1 MSTVYEE
8 SEPSTISIPNIM
20 TSSLTGNT
28 QNWLDTTSNLLSN
41 IPLNPPHQKIKTS
54 SKENSPS
61 PSNHRKKPIDAKTRL
76 TPIKSD
82 TLINYEFRVQTGNE
96 SQLDGTDESVSIEL
110 INTKGQSMIIPLIN
124 SINNSKPFQK
134 GQLDIFHLNIPNHF
148 HNVKQYFNSSISKFS
163 FILDQ
168 KT

>member
-8 SEPSTISIPNIM
+8 SEPSTISIPNTM

-28 QNWLDTTSNLLSN
+28 QDWLDTTSNLLSN
-41 IPLNPPHQKIKTS
+41 IPLNPPNQKK
-54 SKENSPS
+54 SPS
-61 PSNHRKKPIDAKTRL
+61 PSNHRQKPIDTKTRL
-76 TPIKSD
+76 TPIKSN
-82 TLINYEFRVQTGNE
+82 TSINYEFRVQTGNE

-110 INTKGQSMIIPLIN
+110 INTEGQSMIIPLIN

-148 HNVKQYFNSSISKFS
+148 HHVKQYFNSLISKLYCF
-163 FILDQ
+163 LDQ